1 MGVLVL
7 AIPRGG
13 AEVGY
18 PVARHLQADFSLL
31 VSRKLPFPDDPEAGF
46 GAVAEDGSFYTV
58 PNAHLWLSKEALER
72 IKREQAL
79 EIRRRIKVLRG
90 GQPLPRISGRTVI
103 LVDDG
108 IAVGSTMKAAVLLC
122 RRMEAARV
130 VVAAPVAGRETIR
143 DLEAMADEVVILE
156 VPLYFRAV
164 AQAYEY
170 WRDLSDQEVIWIM
183 KEWDSRSTESGKT
196 V

>member
-1 MGVLVL
+1 
-7 AIPRGG
+7 
-13 AEVGY
+13 
-18 PVARHLQADFSLL
+18 
-31 VSRKLPFPDDPEAGF
+31 
-46 GAVAEDGSFYTV
+46 
-58 PNAHLWLSKEALER
+58 
-72 IKREQAL
+72 
-79 EIRRRIKVLRG
+79 
-90 GQPLPRISGRTVI
+90 
-103 LVDDG
+103 VDDG